1 VDQHRR
7 FGFAKQQILIIVSV
21 AGAFAWLITTSG
33 YPQQLVGFVENLQL
47 KNWMLLLITN
57 TMVLFVGSILESPA
71 ATLLLTPLVTP
82 IFYAAGVDPIQFGI
96 IVTVN
101 LAIGTFMPPFGLNLF
116 AAHALF
122 RMPLPE
128 LCRGVM
134 PFQYGDV
141 DSYHLCAGDH
151 ARLAVSAQVSWSG
164 KTDTKTEY
172 FNVPMRPLAE
182 T

>member
-7 FGFAKQQILIIVSV
+7 FGVAKRQILIIVSV
-21 AGAFAWLITTSG
+21 AGAFAWLITTR
-33 YPQQLVGFVENLQL
+33 
-47 KNWMLLLITN
+47 
-57 TMVLFVGSILESPA
+57 
-71 ATLLLTPLVTP
+71 
-82 IFYAAGVDPIQFGI
+82 
-96 IVTVN
+96 
-101 LAIGTFMPPFGLNLF
+101 TFMPPVGLNLF

-164 KTDTKTEY
+164 KNRYED
-172 FNVPMRPLAE
+172 
-182 T
+182 